1 MLIPKFA
8 SFLTVYLFCL
18 PTKRE
23 KFSPHMNQ
31 ILTLT
36 FVKYQQNEIIFNIK
50 KSNLIDY

>member
-23 KFSPHMNQ
+23 KFSPQMNK
-31 ILTLT
+31 ILTLIS
-36 FVKYQQNEIIFNIK
+36 VKYQQNEIIFDIK
-50 KSNLIDY
+50 KSNFIDY